1 MLGELDKAREHGYA
15 VPSFN
20 TFDMLSAQG
29 IIAALEAKHA
39 PGIVA
44 IYSGVLDQ
52 PHARVFTGL
61 IRALAQEADVP
72 VSICLDHGA
81 SFEHCVKALSL
92 GFTDVMYDGS
102 ELPLEENIANTRL
115 VVRAAHAAGAAVE
128 AEIGHVGHGSTYQS
142 FGAQGKGFTDPDAA
156 ERFVAETG
164 VDFLAI
170 AIGTAHGLFEGE
182 PNLAFDLL
190 AKIRERVPVPLVL
203 HGGSGLS
210 DEQFREAVAGGICKI
225 NVFTNLAVEAS
236 RRLSIAAQDEN
247 VSYFTLTAQIREAF
261 QDLCAH
267 YLEVFGTMNRA

>member
-1 MLGELDKAREHGYA
+1 
-15 VPSFN
+15 
-20 TFDMLSAQG
+20 MLSAQG
-29 IIAALEAKHA
+29 IIAALEEKHA

-61 IRALAQEADVP
+61 VRALAQATDVP

-142 FGAQGKGFTDPDAA
+142 FGAQGEGFTDPDAA

-170 AIGTAHGLFEGE
+170 AIGTAHGLFDGE

-190 AKIRERVPVPLVL
+190 AKIRERIPIPLVL

-210 DEQFREAVAGGICKI
+210 DEQFRGAIAGGICKI

-236 RRLSIAAQDEN
+236 RRLSIAAKEDN